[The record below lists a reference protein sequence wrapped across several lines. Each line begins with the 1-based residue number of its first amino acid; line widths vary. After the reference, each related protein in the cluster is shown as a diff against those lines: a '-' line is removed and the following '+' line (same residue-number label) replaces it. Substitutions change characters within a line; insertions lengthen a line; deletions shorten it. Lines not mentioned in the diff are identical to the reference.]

1 MPDDSRMTGEQGK
14 VASAM
19 ADADAVV
26 TGIVIAISKGFAEV
40 RVGERTLLCTMRG
53 KLRRRVPPATER
65 RGPPANA
72 RGGKGRSPQ
81 PPGAPAPTE
90 NAPPPRVTP
99 GDRVR
104 VRPLGG
110 ADGVIEELLPRRSE
124 LARSAGEA
132 GGAQIMLANLDHAA
146 LVFAVRDPVPHFG
159 MLDRYLALCERAGVA
174 VTIVLNKIDLGD
186 TPEIARA
193 CALYEGLGYPVLRTS
208 VVSGKQVAELRA
220 RVAGR
225 VSLLTGPSG
234 VGKSSL
240 INALLPDAALRT
252 SDVSAATGKGRHTT
266 TGARLLALPGGGWL
280 ADSAGI
286 RELALWNVPA
296 AELADCFVELR
307 GRVDDCLYEDCAHS
321 AGEEGCALRA
331 ALVVGAI
338 TPARYASFERLLREA
353 RGEVDAAS

>member
-1 MPDDSRMTGEQGK
+1 MTGEQGK
-14 VASAM
+14 VAA
-19 ADADAVV
+19 ATVDGDAVV

-65 RGPPANA
+65 RGPPLSA
-72 RGGKGRSPQ
+72 RGGNGRSPR
-81 PPGAPAPTE
+81 PRGAPSPADD
-90 NAPPPRVTP
+90 APPRVTP
-99 GDRVR
+99 GDLVR

-110 ADGVIEELLPRRSE
+110 ADGVIEALLPRRSE

-146 LVFAVRDPVPHFG
+146 LVFAVRDPTPHFG
-159 MLDRYLALCERAGVA
+159 MLDRYLALCERAGIA
-174 VTIVLNKIDLGD
+174 VTIVVNKIDLGT
-186 TPEIARA
+186 TPELEQA
-193 CALYEGLGYPVLRTS
+193 CALYEGLGYLVLRTS
-208 VVSGKQVAELRA
+208 VVSGEHIAALGA

-240 INALLPDAALRT
+240 INVLLPEAAQRI

-266 TGARLLALPGGGWL
+266 TGARLLALPESGWL

-296 AELADCFVELR
+296 DELADCFVELR
-307 GRVDDCLYEDCAHS
+307 GRAEECLYEDCAHS
-321 AGEEGCALRA
+321 TGEEGCALQA
-331 ALVVGAI
+331 ALAAGAI
-338 TPARYASFERLLREA
+338 TPARFASFERLLREA
-353 RGEVDAAS
+353 RGEVVVAS